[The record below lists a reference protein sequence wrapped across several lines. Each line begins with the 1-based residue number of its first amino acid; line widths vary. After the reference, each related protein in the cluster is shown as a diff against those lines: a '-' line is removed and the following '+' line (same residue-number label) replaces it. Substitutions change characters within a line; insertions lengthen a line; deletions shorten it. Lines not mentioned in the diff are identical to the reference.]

1 MSDRNYFPALRGRFG
16 DWAYYATLMK
26 LEQVA
31 SRIDYAKDIHSS
43 QSLSEL
49 IQRELREGRA
59 KEICEYLQKNDDRFF
74 NSLVVAIY
82 GGSPGWHELDVSG
95 FGEDIDPEDLDDT
108 ALHSVGYLS
117 LTKSEQ
123 IFALDGQH
131 RLAGIQ
137 QALEANSDLGTE
149 ELSVIFVAHHN
160 TTEGMQR
167 TRKLFT
173 TLNKQAKPVKKSE
186 IIALD
191 ESDAMAIAAR
201 HLVENHK
208 YFNAGQIDTLRKQ
221 ANLPNADYK
230 HFTTIINLYDVLCT
244 VIPFVKE
251 RMKGEDAQKLK
262 LYRPSDSKLDE
273 YLKFSEKFFEDLA
286 KSFPRLQEYF
296 SATDKTSILKQV
308 RTDEGGH
315 ILFRPIGISIFSDVL
330 KELRASLSY
339 SEAMKKIR
347 GLPVN
352 LNEAPY
358 VNTVWNP
365 HRQTIDTRRA
375 ALCRDILLYM
385 LGRGKNVDRL
395 KARYASVLEMDESE
409 VVLPGKI

>member
-1 MSDRNYFPALRGRFG
+1 MSERNYFPALRGRFG

-43 QSLSEL
+43 KSLSEL

-95 FGEDIDPEDLDDT
+95 FGEDIDPEDMDDT

-117 LTKSEQ
+117 LTKTEQ

-137 QALEANSDLGTE
+137 QALEANSDLGIE

-160 TTEGMQR
+160 TPEGMQR

-191 ESDAMAIAAR
+191 ESDAMAIATR
-201 HLVENHK
+201 HLVENHE

-244 VIPFVKE
+244 LIPFVKE

-262 LYRPSDSKLDE
+262 LYRPSDSKLEE

-286 KSFPRLQEYF
+286 KSFPRLEEYF
-296 SATDKTSILKQV
+296 SSTDKTSVLKQV

-339 SEAMKKIR
+339 SEAIKKIR

-385 LGRGKNVDRL
+385 LGRGKNVNRL
-395 KARYASVLEMDESE
+395 KARYASVLEITEDE